1 MSTELD
7 TVDIFSFDSLT
18 IFSLLNIIALWLY
31 DSYQS
36 YTHIFFFIFYAS
48 NGTKINVLQ
57 VEVTRS
63 LQVYVDMKHI
73 NLFEL

>member
-18 IFSLLNIIALWLY
+18 IFSLLNIIALRLY

-36 YTHIFFFIFYAS
+36 YTHIFF
-48 NGTKINVLQ
+48 
-57 VEVTRS
+57 
-63 LQVYVDMKHI
+63 
-73 NLFEL
+73 LFSMHQMGQKLMSSK